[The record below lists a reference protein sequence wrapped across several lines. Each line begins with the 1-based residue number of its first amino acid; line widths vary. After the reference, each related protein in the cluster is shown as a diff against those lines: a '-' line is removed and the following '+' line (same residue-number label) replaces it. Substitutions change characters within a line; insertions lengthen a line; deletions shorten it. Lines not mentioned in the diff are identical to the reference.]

1 MMYCVASIL
10 LLFTAGI
17 ASEKILQGPKNAAVL
32 ENGTASFNCTL
43 TRNWQVLIWMLR
55 SSLVLTVIENFG
67 PIETLGHFTS
77 RNYTNGDSLI
87 LELIISEVSL
97 NNSGVVACK
106 LQGGGTAEANLFV
119 QVNGTLA
126 ITNHNLVVVK
136 NTSQLITC
144 QAIGWLPIPE
154 IKWKTNGTLMKS
166 YSNNSIL
173 RSDHLYD
180 TINTLKVHPLF
191 DMEIE
196 CIASI
201 SALPEPL
208 IDRVHVTV
216 IAENG
221 ETRFDR
227 AVLIAVTV
235 TISVLTVIILLIIG
249 LVLFC
254 KRKKEPGSSYQDK
267 KSSATQEQTQNGSAS
282 MDWNK
287 GGQVNLAYSTEN
299 SSGTYSGDLSR
310 NQNMSFSN
318 SKVSDVRNIS
328 TDDSMDFVNS
338 HYSAQHSLSPKKI
351 RHLTVV

>member
-10 LLFTAGI
+10 LLFTAG
-17 ASEKILQGPKNAAVL
+17 V
-32 ENGTASFNCTL
+32 
-43 TRNWQVLIWMLR
+43 
-55 SSLVLTVIENFG
+55 
-67 PIETLGHFTS
+67 
-77 RNYTNGDSLI
+77 
-87 LELIISEVSL
+87 
-97 NNSGVVACK
+97 
-106 LQGGGTAEANLFV
+106 
-119 QVNGTLA
+119 VNGTLA

-136 NTSQLITC
+136 NTSELITC
-144 QAIGWLPIPE
+144 QAIGWLPIPD
-154 IKWKTNGTLMKS
+154 IKWKINGTLRKS

-180 TINTLKVHPLF
+180 TTNTLKIRPSF

-208 IDRVHVTV
+208 IDRVNITVT
-216 IAENG
+216 AGNE

-227 AVLIAVTV
+227 TVLIAVTV
-235 TISVLTVIILLIIG
+235 SISVLTVIILLIIG

-267 KSSATQEQTQNGSAS
+267 KRSATQKQSQNGSAS

-287 GGQVNLAYSTEN
+287 GGEVNLAYSTEN
-299 SSGTYSGDLSR
+299 PSGTYSGDLPR
-310 NQNMSFSN
+310 NQNMYFSN

-328 TDDSMDFVNS
+328 TDDSMDFANS
-338 HYSAQHSLSPKKI
+338 HYSAQHSLSPNKI
-351 RHLTVV
+351 RHLTLV